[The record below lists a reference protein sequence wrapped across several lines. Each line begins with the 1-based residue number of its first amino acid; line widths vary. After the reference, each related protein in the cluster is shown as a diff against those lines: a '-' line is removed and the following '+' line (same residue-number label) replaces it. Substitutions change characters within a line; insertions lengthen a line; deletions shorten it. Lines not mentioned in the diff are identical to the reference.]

1 MQLNMGEN
9 IQKVQICL
17 FYITQYA
24 AGSIVFDLSIFLHMR
39 AYVLAKA
46 FCERLAV
53 DFKLCLYLILN
64 ISCLLALS
72 YRVYSKYS

>member
-1 MQLNMGEN
+1 MFVLHHT
-9 IQKVQICL
+9 ICRRKH
-17 FYITQYA
+17 Y
-24 AGSIVFDLSIFLHMR
+24 VFDLSIFLHMR